1 MAKAFIVD
9 RLSLRGVLVDSGGFV
24 GQGSVSPSHAVD
36 VMDTYRL
43 DLRDHR
49 ARLVNAGL
57 VEKADLVLGME
68 FGHGRDLARLAPGYR
83 SKIYMLPELI
93 DRGTEHPPN
102 PGENLSS
109 WLTRLDSSRPP
120 HPYIGSNRKWEVAD
134 PWQKSAKVYR
144 RAAAKIE
151 GLVDSL
157 VNLLNGPLTVYEQ
170 ET

>member
-9 RLSLRGVLVDSGGFV
+9 RLSSRGVRVASGGFV

-43 DLRDHR
+43 DIRDHR

-68 FGHGRDLARLAPGYR
+68 FGHGRDLARLAPDHR
-83 SKIYMLPELI
+83 SKIYTLPEFI

-102 PGENLSS
+102 VGESLSS
-109 WLTRLDSSRPP
+109 WLERLDSSRPTHP
-120 HPYIGSNRKWEVAD
+120 HIGSNRKWEVAD
-134 PWQKSAKVYR
+134 PWQKSAKTYR
-144 RAAAKIE
+144 NAAAEIDGMVDK
-151 GLVDSL
+151 LVD
-157 VNLLNGPLTVYEQ
+157 LLDGPLTVYEQ
-170 ET
+170 EM

>member
-1 MAKAFIVD
+1 MAKAFIAD
-9 RLSLRGVLVDSGGFV
+9 RLSSC
-24 GQGSVSPSHAVD
+24 
-36 VMDTYRL
+36 
-43 DLRDHR
+43 
-49 ARLVNAGL
+49 
-57 VEKADLVLGME
+57 
-68 FGHGRDLARLAPGYR
+68 
-83 SKIYMLPELI
+83 
-93 DRGTEHPPN
+93 GTEHPPG
-102 PGENLSS
+102 PGENLSP